1 MANATTG
8 CNSPATHTGGSA
20 TVLFTG
26 DLTHQPASSIY
37 DWTLK
42 VPNTQTANP
51 ALDDFYATVTRGA
64 AFRARC
70 ATRNPS
76 AHRMQGTW
84 DYVPVGD
91 ANDTHVSVHA
101 CPH

>member
-1 MANATTG
+1 
-8 CNSPATHTGGSA
+8 
-20 TVLFTG
+20 V
-26 DLTHQPASSIY
+26 SSIY
-37 DWTLK
+37 DWTLT

-91 ANDTHVSVHA
+91 ATDSHVAVHA